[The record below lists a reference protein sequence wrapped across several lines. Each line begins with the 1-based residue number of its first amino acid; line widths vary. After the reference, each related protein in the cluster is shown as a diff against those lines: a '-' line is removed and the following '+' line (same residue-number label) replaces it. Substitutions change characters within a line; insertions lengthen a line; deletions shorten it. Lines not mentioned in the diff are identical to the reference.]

1 MIYIYISAELT
12 EYSPIINQIVVTHQ
26 AEKIWMYD
34 CMTVQLTVQDATF
47 NMHGQLCWGHTNAT
61 AFSSSLVVSALSSK
75 LDNWV
80 LVLAGARRYAL
91 KTCGEKK
98 CELCF

>member
-1 MIYIYISAELT
+1 MTQILWYIYIYISAELT

-34 CMTVQLTVQDATF
+34 HMTVQLTVQDATF

-61 AFSSSLVVSALSSK
+61 ALSSSLVVSALSSK
-75 LDNWV
+75 LDNLGSSPGW
-80 LVLAGARRYAL
+80 GKAL
-91 KTCGEKK
+91 CP
-98 CELCF
+98 